1 MTIPASGEVLKRFLG
16 RQEASTSMVHLDYL
30 NNQHKK
36 THLIEWMWEDN
47 EHNKINGVVK
57 QCQMMSPGSQLDPCH
72 TASLVGPYCL
82 LQVTYS
88 VPCLCSNFPTT
99 EKHFFFCLWLKRHH
113 EWKGFNSCYLDGLPM
128 QFFKTHFTD
137 TTGAIKDPQRNISI
151 EECLYFALIVHL
163 LWQTSK
169 SRRSALLN
177 VIYCGMRCF
186 DETSWIRLS
195 PCLFSAE
202 RKQQRDC
209 VGWSYKIT

>member
-1 MTIPASGEVLKRFLG
+1 MTIPAAGEALKGLLG
-16 RQEASTSMVHLDYL
+16 RQEASSSTVHLDYL

-72 TASLVGPYCL
+72 SAALVGLCSL

-88 VPCLCSNFPTT
+88 VPCLCSNFPRYRVPFS
-99 EKHFFFCLWLKRHH
+99 KSGFFFSLSPRLKRHS
-113 EWKGFNSCYLDGLPM
+113 EWIGFNSCCLDGLPM

-151 EECLYFALIVHL
+151 EECLCFALIVHL

-169 SRRSALLN
+169 SRISALLN
-177 VIYCGMRCF
+177 AIYCGMRCF
-186 DETSWIRLS
+186 DETSWISMPL
-195 PCLFSAE
+195 LYWE
-202 RKQQRDC
+202 RAVEKL
-209 VGWSYKIT
+209 

>member
-1 MTIPASGEVLKRFLG
+1 MEWWNNAKWCHLAVNWTPATLPVWLARTVCYKSLTL
-16 RQEASTSMVHLDYL
+16 YL
-30 NNQHKK
+30 VCAP
-36 THLIEWMWEDN
+36 IF
-47 EHNKINGVVK
+47 
-57 QCQMMSPGSQLDPCH
+57 P
-72 TASLVGPYCL
+72 
-82 LQVTYS
+82 LQR
-88 VPCLCSNFPTT
+88 NI
-99 EKHFFFCLWLKRHH
+99 FFCLWLKRHY